1 LINYVGN
8 ERKGERGAI
17 KRSRGKNA
25 DSEVELKDAQT
36 WAHLGEPSAVVGLH
50 VLHRLAVLLEHVHSH
65 HSLVEVRVRGL
76 QDFVVQVLFV
86 VNCVEA

>member
-1 LINYVGN
+1 M
-8 ERKGERGAI
+8 ERGEGRVKI

-25 DSEVELKDAQT
+25 DSEVELIDAHT

-50 VLHRLAVLLEHVHSH
+50 VLHRLAVLFEHVHPH
-65 HSLVEVRVRGL
+65 HGLVEVRVRGL